1 MTENIDSEWDYYMKL
16 FDVELHE
23 EYQPNYEDL
32 IIYYQLFNNEFVNT
46 ENDYTDIYQYST

>member
-46 ENDYTDIYQYST
+46 GNDYTDIYQYST

>member
-16 FDVELHE
+16 FDVELHK

-46 ENDYTDIYQYST
+46 ANGYTDIY